1 MMTEFLNVLVV
12 ACPMLATFGIAYTWA
27 KTKTQ

>member
-1 MMTEFLNVLVV
+1 MTEFFNLLTI
-12 ACPMLATFGIAYTWA
+12 ACPLLATFGIAYTWA